1 MRLNR
6 LIIVFFLLGYMCCI
20 YPIASLG
27 QIYPKKDFI
36 ISAEGHYGFIM
47 SHKNNMA
54 HLIKGHIYGGELSYT
69 FRTDGCKPWQQIYKY
84 PEIGLCVSTMYLA
97 NPQQLGNLGA
107 LYPFINLRLNK
118 VSSKVLLNLR
128 LGEGLAYVT
137 KRFDRINNHK
147 NNVIGSHLNGFVN
160 IRLNASTLI
169 ANTWRM
175 NGGIGL
181 SHASN
186 GAAKTPNLGINMVTV
201 NAGIGYVFGNKCIDV
216 RMDTIIP
223 CDKDWKISLMA
234 ISGVKE
240 REVPYG
246 PKYLVLGLQTNVY
259 KTLNYKNKIG
269 GGLETTYNYA
279 TIAEWT
285 RDSIPTKKFADI
297 IQVGAK
303 FSYAYVINKLSFPV
317 DFGVYF
323 YKRQNANGQFFH
335 RIGMRYMLTKHLIAN
350 LTLLTHWAKA
360 DYFEGGIGYEF

>member
-1 MRLNR
+1 MRFNKF
-6 LIIVFFLLGYMCCI
+6 IIVGFVMGYMCCTC
-20 YPIASLG
+20 PMTVCA

-47 SHKNNMA
+47 SHRNNMA
-54 HLIKGHIYGGELSYT
+54 HLIKGHIYGGELNYT
-69 FRTDGCKPWQQIYKY
+69 FRTDGCRPWQQIYKY
-84 PEIGLCVSTMYLA
+84 PEIGLSIFTMYLS

-118 VSSKVLLNLR
+118 LSSKVNFNLR
-128 LGEGLAYVT
+128 LGEGLAYIT

-160 IRLNASTLI
+160 IRLNASTLLT
-169 ANTWRM
+169 NTWRL
-175 NGGIGL
+175 NLGVGL

-216 RMDTIIP
+216 RRDTIVP
-223 CDKDWKISLMA
+223 CPKNWKISLMG

-240 REVPYG
+240 REVPNG
-246 PKYLVLGLQTNVY
+246 PKYLIFGLQTNIY
-259 KTLNYKNKIG
+259 KTLNYKNKLG
-269 GGLETTYNYA
+269 GGIEATYNNA
-279 TIAEWT
+279 TKDEWLK
-285 RDSIPTKKFADI
+285 DSIPTKKFADI
-297 IQVGAK
+297 LQVSAK

-323 YKRQNANGQFFH
+323 FKRQRTNGQFFH
-335 RIGMRYMLTKHLIAN
+335 RIGLRYMLTEHLIAN

>member
-1 MRLNR
+1 MRFNR
-6 LIIVFFLLGYMCCI
+6 FIIVCVFLGYMFSI
-20 YPIASLG
+20 YPKTAFA

-84 PEIGLCVSTMYLA
+84 PEIGLCVFTMYLA
-97 NPQQLGNLGA
+97 NPHQLGNLGA

-118 VSSKVLLNLR
+118 LSSNVHFNLR

-160 IRLNASTLI
+160 IRLNASTLL
-169 ANTWRM
+169 ANTWRL
-175 NGGIGL
+175 NLGIGL

-186 GAAKTPNLGINMVTV
+186 GAAKTPNLGINMATL

-216 RMDTIIP
+216 RMDTIVP
-223 CDKDWKISLMA
+223 CAKNWKISLMA
-234 ISGVKE
+234 ISGIKE
-240 REVPYG
+240 REIPDG
-246 PKYLVLGLQTNVY
+246 PKYLIFGLQTNVY
-259 KTLNYKNKIG
+259 KTLNYKNKLG
-269 GGLETTYNYA
+269 GGIGATYNNA

-285 RDSIPTKKFADI
+285 RDSIPTKQLADI
-297 IQVGAK
+297 LQVGAK
-303 FSYAYVINKLSFPV
+303 FSYAYIINKLSFPV

-335 RIGMRYMLTKHLIAN
+335 RIGVRYMLTKHLIAN

-360 DYFEGGIGYEF
+360 DYFEGGVGYEF